1 MALSEQFQGRVFM
14 VSQATIIDMAIE
26 AQGIASQLEPEAIPR
41 HADIGRL
48 ASLASS
54 IFDGL
59 GIQART
65 LDPEDTP
72 ITAYYQTSG
81 YFVDPKWKVQNG
93 LFLKAHPQKAV
104 GSIKSV
110 NLLAGSVQ
118 VRPWRFSPYAF
129 DRGCFIIDLLTDDN
143 EPRVKSAIG

>member
-1 MALSEQFQGRVFM
+1 MIV
-14 VSQATIIDMAIE
+14 E

-41 HADIGRL
+41 HADLGRL
-48 ASLASS
+48 TSIASG

-59 GIQART
+59 GIQTRT
-65 LDPEDTP
+65 LNPEDTP

-81 YFVDPKWKVQNG
+81 YFVEPEWKVQNG

-110 NLLAGSVQ
+110 NLLDGSVQ

-129 DRGCFIIDLLTDDN
+129 DRGCFIVDLLTDAN